1 MEYINF
7 SHRFFEFLGIAGFLL
22 YVLNYT
28 FLTFRILTGDSLIY
42 FAINFCAA
50 SFVLAGLMNSFNLA
64 AALVQIFWI
73 CMSTL
78 AIVLRLVRRNPP
90 VTLQRG

>member
-1 MEYINF
+1 MEKLYYSQSLF
-7 SHRFFEFLGIAGFLL
+7 ELLGVFGFFL

-28 FLTFRILTGDSLIY
+28 FLTFRVLSGDSLTY
-42 FAINFCAA
+42 FALNFCAA
-50 SFVLAGLMNSFNLA
+50 SLVLIGLTTSFNLA

-78 AIVLRLVRRNPP
+78 AIILRLIRRNPS
-90 VTLQRG
+90 VKL

>member
-1 MEYINF
+1 MEHLF
-7 SHRFFEFLGIAGFLL
+7 SSQSFVELLGVAGFFL

-28 FLTFRILTGDSLIY
+28 LLTFRVLTGDSLTY

-78 AIVLRLVRRNPP
+78 AIILRLVRRNPP
-90 VTLQRG
+90 VRL

>member
-1 MEYINF
+1 MEHLYF
-7 SHRFFEFLGIAGFLL
+7 SQNIFELLGLVGFFL

-28 FLTFRILTGDSLIY
+28 LLTFRVLNGDSLTY

-50 SFVLAGLMNSFNLA
+50 SLVLVGLSSSFNLA
-64 AALVQIFWI
+64 AAMVQIFWI

-78 AIVLRLVRRNPP
+78 AIILRLGQRNPS
-90 VTLQRG
+90 VKL

>member
-1 MEYINF
+1 MEHLF
-7 SHRFFEFLGIAGFLL
+7 PSQSFVELLGVAGFFL

-28 FLTFRILTGDSLIY
+28 LLTFRILTGDSLTY

-78 AIVLRLVRRNPP
+78 AIILRLVRRNPP
-90 VTLQRG
+90 VRL

>member
-1 MEYINF
+1 MMEHLYYSQNIF
-7 SHRFFEFLGIAGFLL
+7 ELLGVVGFFL

-28 FLTFRILTGDSLIY
+28 LLTFRVLTGDSLTY

-50 SFVLAGLMNSFNLA
+50 SFVLIGLTNSFNLA
-64 AALVQIFWI
+64 AAMVQIFWI

-78 AIVLRLVRRNPP
+78 AIILRLIRRNPS
-90 VTLQRG
+90 VRI

>member
-1 MEYINF
+1 MAQLYSSQSLVELI
-7 SHRFFEFLGIAGFLL
+7 GVAGFFL

-28 FLTFRILTGDSLIY
+28 LLTFRVLSGDSLTY

-64 AALVQIFWI
+64 AAMVQIFWI

-78 AIVLRLVRRNPP
+78 AIILRLVRRNPP
-90 VTLQRG
+90 VTL